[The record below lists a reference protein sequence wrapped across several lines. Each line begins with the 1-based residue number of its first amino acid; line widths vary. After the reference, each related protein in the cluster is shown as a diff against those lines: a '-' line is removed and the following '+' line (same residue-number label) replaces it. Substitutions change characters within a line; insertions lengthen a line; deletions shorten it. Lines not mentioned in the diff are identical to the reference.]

1 MHLPLLN
8 ELLVL
13 LSFSVIIVFVL
24 QRLKL
29 PSIIGFLITGV
40 LIGPY
45 GFSLVNAVEEVEILS
60 EIGVILLVFVIGM
73 ELSIKQ
79 LISIK
84 KTVFIGGSFQVGV
97 TVLVAA
103 FVYYYIGN
111 SWIEAVFVGFL
122 FSLSSTAIVLKTL
135 QDRQEISSAHARNA
149 LAILIFQDIIV
160 VPMMLIT
167 PLYGR

>member
-8 ELLVL
+8 DMLVL
-13 LSFSVIIVFVL
+13 LSFSVMIVFVL

-45 GFSLVNAVEEVEILS
+45 GFSLVKAVEEVEILS
-60 EIGVILLVFVIGM
+60 EIGVILLLFVLGM

-84 KTVFIGGSFQVGV
+84 MTVFSGGFFQVGIPV
-97 TVLVAA
+97 
-103 FVYYYIGN
+103 
-111 SWIEAVFVGFL
+111 
-122 FSLSSTAIVLKTL
+122 
-135 QDRQEISSAHARNA
+135 
-149 LAILIFQDIIV
+149 
-160 VPMMLIT
+160 
-167 PLYGR
+167 

>member
-8 ELLVL
+8 DMLILLI
-13 LSFSVIIVFVL
+13 FSVIIVFVL

-45 GFSLVNAVEEVEILS
+45 GFSLVNAVDEVEILS
-60 EIGVILLVFVIGM
+60 EIGVILLLFVIGM

-84 KTVFIGGSFQVGV
+84 KT
-97 TVLVAA
+97 
-103 FVYYYIGN
+103 
-111 SWIEAVFVGFL
+111 
-122 FSLSSTAIVLKTL
+122 
-135 QDRQEISSAHARNA
+135 
-149 LAILIFQDIIV
+149 IF
-160 VPMMLIT
+160 
-167 PLYGR
+167 

>member
-8 ELLVL
+8 EMLVL

-45 GFSLVNAVEEVEILS
+45 GFSLVNAVDEVEILS
-60 EIGVILLVFVIGM
+60 EIGVILLLFVIGI

-79 LISIK
+79 LISLK
-84 KTVFIGGSFQVGV
+84 K
-97 TVLVAA
+97 
-103 FVYYYIGN
+103 N
-111 SWIEAVFVGFL
+111 HFL
-122 FSLSSTAIVLKTL
+122 KEDLFK
-135 QDRQEISSAHARNA
+135 
-149 LAILIFQDIIV
+149 
-160 VPMMLIT
+160 
-167 PLYGR
+167 